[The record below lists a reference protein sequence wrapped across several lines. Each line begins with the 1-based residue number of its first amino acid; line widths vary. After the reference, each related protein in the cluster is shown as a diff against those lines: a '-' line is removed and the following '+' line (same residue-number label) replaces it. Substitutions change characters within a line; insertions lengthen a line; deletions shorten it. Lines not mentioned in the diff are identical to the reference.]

1 MYKIYCDN
9 DLIFDLSNDTSLI
22 SPIVKLQDNNAGTL
36 EFSMAPG
43 ADSYNKIM
51 KMKSEIVVYSDGTP
65 IFVGRPIDKTID
77 FKNIKKITC
86 EGALAYLNDTIQ
98 RPHEYHS
105 MTIRGYLE
113 TLIAIHNQQVGNTN
127 LQFHVG
133 MVTVHDPNDSIYKY
147 TNWESTLQ
155 VIKTDLIDKYGG
167 HIRIRLEADKK
178 YIDYLAEYPRT
189 NTQIIEFG
197 SNLLDFTKNIDAT
210 QIVTAVIPLG
220 ARQEESSIKKLEERL
235 TINSVNDDLDYV
247 YSPSAVDNYGWIF
260 KTVTWDDVNTP
271 SILKRKGEEY
281 LKNIQFENVVLKV
294 QAVDL
299 HMVNSDIEQFKLLDQ
314 VRVISEPNGLDRIFP
329 VTELTIDITNPEANT
344 ITLGSTQIQAMSGSA
359 VSSNAEIL
367 KRIED
372 IPPPSQVI
380 DEAVKNATEILN
392 NALNG
397 HIVKHKDELLIM
409 DTADLKT
416 ATKVWRWN
424 LNGLAYS
431 NKGYKGPYEMA
442 MTMDGSI
449 VANRITTG
457 TLKGG
462 KVHFNLN
469 KGTFILGESETDY
482 MLKFDG
488 STLKFGSGAIESSSL
503 TQELKDELKGED
515 ATIYE
520 WLKDWNGT
528 YTEIDGRKVVSPNI
542 YAGNSDGG
550 VFFNENGLYA
560 KKGDATTAWISN
572 DGSGFFG
579 NSENNIAW
587 DTNGNI
593 RLPTIT
599 TDAIYP
605 GNSERIVLE
614 HGYEP
619 GSNDAKSID
628 ATGDAIRLKYSAT
641 GYLSVS
647 ATGITGYRGGE
658 RKFATAGPFDGV
670 SVADGAVMNIEDPSS
685 IMVVH
690 SDRFWVRCG
699 GSAVLIADDEGVY
712 SSTAKLSSDAKLKE
726 NLCKLDDTTVIR
738 KNDNVKFN
746 NLTSD
751 DVFDFLKN
759 TSLFNYNFK
768 GQDKPKFSLVAQ
780 LVKGP
785 VRNVIVDYN
794 KVNKTYAIDVY
805 NYASIIHAGV
815 QEEIKKRES
824 LEAKVETLESD
835 IKKLKEELALIKN
848 MLPTNK

>member
-43 ADSYNKIM
+43 ADSYNKIR

-65 IFVGRPIDKTID
+65 IFVGRPIDETID

-155 VIKTDLIDKYGG
+155 VIKTDLLDKYGG

-197 SNLLDFTKNIDAT
+197 SNLLDFTKSIDAT

-281 LKNIQFENVVLKV
+281 LKSIQFENVVLKV
-294 QAVDL
+294 QAIDL
-299 HMVNSDIEQFKLLDQ
+299 HMVNSNIEQFKLLDQ

-344 ITLGSTQIQAMSGSA
+344 ITLGSTQVQAMSGSA

-488 STLKFGSGAIESSSL
+488 STLKFGSGAIASSSL

-515 ATIYE
+515 ATVYE
-520 WLKDWNGT
+520 WIKDWNGT

-593 RLPTIT
+593 RLPKIT

-614 HGYEP
+614 RGYEP

-628 ATGDAIRLKYSAT
+628 ATGDAIRLKYNAS

-647 ATGITGYRGGE
+647 ATGITGYRAGV

-670 SVADGAVMNIEDPSS
+670 SVASGAVMNIEDPSS
-685 IMVVH
+685 IMVVQ
-690 SDRFWVRCG
+690 SNSFWVRCG
-699 GSAVLIADDEGVY
+699 GSAVLIADNEGVY
-712 SSTAKLSSDAKLKE
+712 SRTAKLSSDAKLKE
-726 NLCKLDDTTVIR
+726 NLSKLDDTTVIR

-768 GQDKPKFSLVAQ
+768 RQDKPKFSLVAQ

-794 KVNKTYAIDVY
+794 KINNTYAIDVY

-815 QEEIKKRES
+815 QVEIKKREAMEDKVS
-824 LEAKVETLESD
+824 KLEEELAG
-835 IKKLKEELALIKN
+835 IKKLLKERGI
-848 MLPTNK
+848 M

>member
-43 ADSYNKIM
+43 ADSYNKIR
-51 KMKSEIVVYSDGTP
+51 KMKSEIVVYSDGAP
-65 IFVGRPIDKTID
+65 IFVGRPIDETID

-247 YSPSAVDNYGWIF
+247 YSPSAVNTYGWIF

-281 LKNIQFENVVLKV
+281 LKSIQFENVVLKV
-294 QAVDL
+294 QAIDL
-299 HMVNSDIEQFKLLDQ
+299 HMVNSNIEQFKLLDQ

-344 ITLGSTQIQAMSGSA
+344 ITLGSTQVQAMSGSA

-488 STLKFGSGAIESSSL
+488 STLKFGSGAIASSSL

-515 ATIYE
+515 ATVYE
-520 WLKDWNGT
+520 WIKDWNGT

-628 ATGDAIRLKYSAT
+628 ATGDAIRLKYNAS

-647 ATGITGYRGGE
+647 ATGITGYRAGV

-794 KVNKTYAIDVY
+794 KINNTYAIDVY

-815 QEEIKKRES
+815 QEEIKKRER
-824 LEAKVETLESD
+824 LEAKVEALESD
-835 IKKLKEELALIKN
+835 IKELKEELRAIKN
-848 MLPTNK
+848 MLSTGK

>member
-43 ADSYNKIM
+43 ADSYNKIR

-65 IFVGRPIDKTID
+65 IFVGRPIDETID

-155 VIKTDLIDKYGG
+155 VIKTDLLDKYGG

-197 SNLLDFTKNIDAT
+197 SNLLDFTKSIDAT

-247 YSPSAVDNYGWIF
+247 YSPSAVDTYGWIF

-281 LKNIQFENVVLKV
+281 LKSIQFENVVLKV

-515 ATIYE
+515 ATVYE
-520 WLKDWNGT
+520 WIKDWNGT

-794 KVNKTYAIDVY
+794 KINNTYAIDVY